1 MPQDPSEGAMCARQL
16 TALEPRKRQGV
27 MESGG
32 STGHDALLWAVM
44 TET

>member
-1 MPQDPSEGAMCARQL
+1 MCARLL
-16 TALEPRKRQGV
+16 TAIEPLKRQGV
-27 MESGG
+27 LESGG

>member
-1 MPQDPSEGAMCARQL
+1 MR
-16 TALEPRKRQGV
+16 ALEPRECQGV